1 MQKQQQHGHEQQSLL
16 AGPSYEGV
24 LWLLG
29 KASDAFKLKL
39 FNLIIFIFIIIIII
53 IAFKLKLFFYYI
65 YTGPHLRSFCSNSS
79 FWLMRRQLRLYH

>member
-29 KASDAFKLKL
+29 KASYAFKLKL
-39 FNLIIFIFIIIIII
+39 FNL
-53 IAFKLKLFFYYI
+53 KCY
-65 YTGPHLRSFCSNSS
+65 SNSNLITQFREIKIKS
-79 FWLMRRQLRLYH
+79 S